1 MNEYILIQWPE
12 SQDYMDCDWFDDE
25 AHLCLD
31 ISQAYFIHKKRYQKI
46 MTDIKIIIEHIDR
59 AYEHVLNTFP
69 YKEKKSKEMLR
80 TLNKLD
86 EVQNELEELYN

>member
-1 MNEYILIQWPE
+1 
-12 SQDYMDCDWFDDE
+12 
-25 AHLCLD
+25 
-31 ISQAYFIHKKRYQKI
+31 

-80 TLNKLD
+80 ILHKLD

>member
-1 MNEYILIQWPE
+1 
-12 SQDYMDCDWFDDE
+12 
-25 AHLCLD
+25 
-31 ISQAYFIHKKRYQKI
+31 

-80 TLNKLD
+80 TLKKLD